1 MDKYI
6 NGIKRFINKNINK
19 QNTKEFL
26 LNHKNTLIVIVA
38 IILLG
43 GITTIISYAYF
54 TIVAN
59 QSIVGGQVGSIA
71 NINMYYFVED
81 KNASTGAG
89 LGTYSKSVYVPRTTY
104 TYNSSLSYCKHGSTL
119 SYNATT
125 YTFTVSNTKDACY
138 AYFDVSE
145 SKNADIVL
153 NLYTKKNGEFKLI
166 NEVPNNAELYTGLS
180 SCTSGAT
187 MSLDNGEITV
197 NTTNKTVCNAYFK
210 PYYGPYVYWNNN
222 FNSTNYTYPNVP
234 STTYTTNESL
244 QNTAYVRKS
253 TIGFAT
259 CIYENNTEY
268 CLEPNYWET
277 DLQTTKDKLQ
287 ADMEATFG
295 QILSCTTEP
304 ASNGGTARCGFSTYN
319 GCIVNQSTVS
329 CFRERTDIES
339 CQVSNNNVASC
350 NWRDPNH

>member
-1 MDKYI
+1 MKKYI
-6 NGIKRFINKNINK
+6 SSIKSFVKSINK
-19 QNTKEFL
+19 QNTKDFL

-119 SYNATT
+119 SYNAST

-153 NLYTKKNGEFKLI
+153 NIYTKKNGEFKLI
-166 NEVPNNAELYTGLS
+166 NEVPNNAELYNGLS
-180 SCTSGAT
+180 SCTNGAT
-187 MSLDNGEITV
+187 MSLENNQIII
-197 NTTNKTVCNAYFK
+197 NTTSKTVCNAYLR
-210 PYYGPYVYWNNN
+210 PYYGPYVYWDVVA
-222 FNSTNYTYPNVP
+222 TYYTFPNVP
-234 STTYTTNESL
+234 STNYSTNESL
-244 QNTAYVRKS
+244 RGGPYVRTS
-253 TIGFAT
+253 TVGYSACYF
-259 CIYENNTEY
+259 YNNEELCLDANFWRGSTEST
-268 CLEPNYWET
+268 LV
-277 DLQTTKDKLQ
+277 DLQAEVDSIWGSNIVNCSGGDTSRVDCVISGNIRCTASSSYSSCYYQ
-287 ADMEATFG
+287 NN
-295 QILSCTTEP
+295 SCTVYP
-304 ASNGGTARCGFSTYN
+304 DGSAY
-319 GCIVNQSTVS
+319 
-329 CFRERTDIES
+329 
-339 CQVSNNNVASC
+339 C
-350 NWRDPNH
+350 NY